1 MYDKNHPE
9 TIRKMFGSI
18 AKEYDRGN
26 AVLSFN
32 LHKRWDNALIKEILV
47 PKHPQ
52 VALDLCCGTGDIGLT
67 YLTQWR
73 STQSAPCHM
82 YMLDFCPEM
91 LLYARQK
98 AFQSGAVKHRLE
110 FIQGDAQA
118 IPLPDQAVDAV
129 TVAYGIRNVKSP
141 EKCIQEAYR
150 VLKPGGRLG
159 ILELTKPKNWFL
171 RLGHTLYLKAI
182 LPILGKLVASNK
194 DAYRYLGSSI
204 QEFISPDEMEK
215 LLSANQFKHCSQMPL
230 MGGIATIITGT
241 KA

>member
-1 MYDKNHPE
+1 MYDKNNPE

-32 LHKRWDNALIKEILV
+32 MHKKWDNTLIKEVLV
-47 PKHPQ
+47 PKNPQ
-52 VALDLCCGTGDIGLT
+52 VVLDLCCGTGDIGLT
-67 YLTQWR
+67 YLTKWR
-73 STQSAPCHM
+73 SDQLAPCHM

-98 AFQSGAVKHRLE
+98 AVQSGAVRHRLE

-118 IPLPDQAVDAV
+118 IPLPDRSVDAI
-129 TVAYGIRNVKSP
+129 TVAYGIRNVRSP

-150 VLKPGGRLG
+150 VLRPGGRMG

-171 RLGHTLYLKAI
+171 KIGHKVYLKAI
-182 LPILGKLVASNK
+182 LPFLGKLVASNK
-194 DAYRYLGSSI
+194 EAYRYLSSSI
-204 QEFISPDEMEK
+204 EEFISPDEMEK
-215 LLSANQFKHCSQMPL
+215 LLTANQFKNCLQTPL
-230 MGGIATIITGT
+230 MGGIATIISGT
-241 KA
+241 KI